1 MEGTVHDGMNRF
13 FHLTPISVCRCWENP
28 LYSRLAHQRRKHTV
42 GIAQLVSAPDCGSG
56 GRGFESLY
64 PPHFPAGAHGDFVY
78 NPFSLFGSLAQLAEQ
93 GTLNPKVRGS
103 NPRRSTIKTQRPGH
117 MPRPFLMPMIN
128 LQVSRER
135 RAGRLAPTEASGR
148 PSRLD
153 GRSPTAHFVVLSAR
167 SLNLGSTACPTLGYL
182 IMCHGVRPLG
192 TCR

>member
-13 FHLTPISVCRCWENP
+13 FHLTPISVCRRWENP

-117 MPRPFLMPMIN
+117 MPWPFLMPMCA
-128 LQVSRER
+128 QASRF
-135 RAGRLAPTEASGR
+135 APTGASGR
-148 PSRLD
+148 SPRSD
-153 GRSPTAHFVVLSAR
+153 GGVGQAVSPRWPLPDGPLRGPFG
-167 SLNLGSTACPTLGYL
+167 SLP
-182 IMCHGVRPLG
+182 
-192 TCR
+192 